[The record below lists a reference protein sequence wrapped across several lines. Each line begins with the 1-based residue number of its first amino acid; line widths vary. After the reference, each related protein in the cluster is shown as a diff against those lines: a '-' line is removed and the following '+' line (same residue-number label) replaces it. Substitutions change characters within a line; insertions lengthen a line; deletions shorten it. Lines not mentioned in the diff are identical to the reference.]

1 MTPLHVGGI
10 YLHVKTGN
18 RYRLI
23 AVAKD
28 SDDLR
33 DLVVYEALYPN
44 TISRVWVRAL
54 EHFIGEAKTPEG
66 ATHPRFQYL
75 PDEK

>member
-1 MTPLHVGGI
+1 MTPLHVGGV
-10 YLHVKTGN
+10 YLHVKTGH

-23 AVAKD
+23 AIAKD
-28 SDDLR
+28 SEDLK

-44 TISRVWVRAL
+44 TVAKVWVRPL

-66 ATHPRFQYL
+66 GVHPRFQYL
-75 PDEK
+75 PEEK

>member
-1 MTPLHVGGI
+1 MTPLHVGGV
-10 YLHVKTGN
+10 YLHVKTGHT
-18 RYRLI
+18 YRLL

-28 SDDLR
+28 SENLN

-44 TISRVWVRAL
+44 SVSKVWVRAL

-66 ATHPRFQYL
+66 TMHPRFQYL
-75 PDEK
+75 AGEK